1 MSHIQQIE
9 YCKKV
14 KALSECYRIL
24 KENGAMFFT
33 IPIIHE
39 KLTRKRH
46 DLKNSYHGNYLD
58 KLDDFIVYTEYGA
71 DFYTEL
77 IKAGFRNITL
87 NTISDLSS
95 LSITCQK

>member
-1 MSHIQQIE
+1 MEHIHDS
-9 YCKKV
+9 V
-14 KALSECYRIL
+14 KALSECRRIL
-24 KENGAMFFT
+24 KKDGTMFFT

-46 DLKNSYHGNYLD
+46 GLKNSYHGNYTA
-58 KLDDFIVYTEYGA
+58 KPDDFVVYSEYGA

-77 IKAGFRNITL
+77 IKAGFKRIAL

-95 LSITCQK
+95 ISITCDKE